1 MGYSSSAPERRVPSR
16 WQQRQREKLRWTHRP
31 DVPELAKAVA
41 FVKAKPA
48 WKDYDRAAQQES
60 HVGINHKWQ
69 GNFFDPDGTRTE
81 FMEAD
86 TADGLPMPMSSAPYY
101 Q

>member
-1 MGYSSSAPERRVPSR
+1 MSQADGSNGSRRSGGGHIALIVP
-16 WQQRQREKLRWTHRP
+16 
-31 DVPELAKAVA
+31 DMAKAVA
-41 FVKAKPA
+41 FVKARPA
-48 WKDYDRAAQQES
+48 WKDYARAAQQES